1 MRDESILVLELNKN
15 LAALDFTLLWINGKE
30 CTKSES
36 TKVIRFV
43 WSTSSSCM
51 KLYTFAKQICTLLI

>member
-1 MRDESILVLELNKN
+1 MLELNKN
-15 LAALDFTLLWINGKE
+15 FTAPDFTLLWINEKE

-43 WSTSSSCM
+43 WSTCSSCM
-51 KLYTFAKQICTLLI
+51 KLYTFVKRICTPLI